1 VTLGFYTAINHYSVY
16 VHWKNKRHS
25 ADYFCRGLRMQRKTR
40 DIGFDALDTGLKN
53 ARWLETLG
61 YLNIQLGHTIGM
73 GSEIG
78 F

>member
-1 VTLGFYTAINHYSVY
+1 MI
-16 VHWKNKRHS
+16 
-25 ADYFCRGLRMQRKTR
+25 RMQRKTR

-78 F
+78 Y